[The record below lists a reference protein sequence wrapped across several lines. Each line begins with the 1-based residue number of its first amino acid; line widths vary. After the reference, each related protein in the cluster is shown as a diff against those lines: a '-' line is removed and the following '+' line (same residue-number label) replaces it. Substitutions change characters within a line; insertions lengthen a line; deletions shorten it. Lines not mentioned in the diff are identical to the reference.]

1 MSDILISFKLK
12 RGLGFEIIT
21 CKTINN
27 DTETGIV
34 WRNFFMSTKR
44 LLFTKERGRK
54 TKKVTSLAAVT
65 VVKYAVTQLCTDYK
79 STVLIL
85 VQLYTHKSHA

>member
-1 MSDILISFKLK
+1 MSDILISSMLK
-12 RGLGFEIIT
+12 RGLGFEILS

-27 DTETGIV
+27 DTGTGIV
-34 WRNFFMSTKR
+34 CGNFFMSTKR
-44 LLFTKERGRK
+44 LLSAKERGRK